1 MAKTPGASKK
11 IVVVGSSNTDMVIK
25 TPRLPKPGETII
37 GGEFFMAAGGKGANQ
52 AAAAARAG
60 GDVHFI
66 ARIGDDV
73 FGRQSLDGFVRDG
86 LHIEHVIRDKNAA
99 SGVALIIVAPDGE
112 NSIAVASGANALLGV
127 EDIQRAKDIIASADI
142 VLMQLESPFETV
154 IEAAEVASAA
164 GVPVI
169 LNPAPA
175 QALGDE
181 LLSRLSYLTPNK
193 TEAEIMTG
201 ITLIAK
207 ADLDKAADIL
217 LDKGIKGV
225 LITLGSKG
233 VYVASPEVKE
243 VVPAFPVTPVDTTA
257 AGDAFNGALAV
268 ALAEGRTLL
277 EAARFGNAAAAIAT
291 TTLGAQPSLPLRKDI
306 ERLMANGKVS
316 P

>member
-1 MAKTPGASKK
+1 MAKTAGVPKK

-52 AAAAARAG
+52 AVAAARAG
-60 GDVHFI
+60 GDVHFV
-66 ARIGDDV
+66 ARVGDDT
-73 FGRQSLDGFVRDG
+73 FGRQALDGFVHDKIHVE
-86 LHIEHVIRDKNAA
+86 HIVQDKGAS

-112 NSIAVASGANALLGV
+112 NSIAVASGANARLGV
-127 EDIQRAKDIIASADI
+127 ADIQRAKDIIAAADI
-142 VLMQLESPFETV
+142 VLMQLESPFEAV

-164 GVPVI
+164 GIPVI

-175 QALGDE
+175 QVLGDE
-181 LLSRLSYLTPNK
+181 VLRLVSYLTPNK

-207 ADLDKAADIL
+207 ADLDKAAGFF
-217 LDKGIKGV
+217 LDKGMKGV
-225 LITLGSKG
+225 LITLGPKG
-233 VYVASPEVKE
+233 VYVATSEKKE
-243 VVPAFPVTPVDTTA
+243 VVPAFKVTPVDTTA

-268 ALAEGRTLL
+268 SLAEGKDLF

-291 TTLGAQPSLPLRKDI
+291 TKLGAQPSLPLRKDI
-306 ERLMANGKVS
+306 ERLMAG
-316 P
+316 

>member
-1 MAKTPGASKK
+1 MAKARGASKK

-37 GGEFFMAAGGKGANQ
+37 GGEFIMAAGGKGANQ
-52 AAAAARAG
+52 AVAAARAG
-60 GDVHFI
+60 GDVHLV
-66 ARIGDDV
+66 ARVGEDV

-86 LHIEHVIRDKNAA
+86 IHVEQIIRDKTA
-99 SGVALIIVAPDGE
+99 SSGIALIIVAPDGE
-112 NSIAVASGANALLGV
+112 NSIAVASGANANLGLKDV
-127 EDIQRAKDIIASADI
+127 QRAKDVIASADI
-142 VLMQLESPFETV
+142 VLMQLESPFEAV

-175 QALGDE
+175 QVLGDD
-181 LLSRLSYLTPNK
+181 LLKRLSYLTPNK

-207 ADLDKAADIL
+207 VDLDKAANSL
-217 LDKGIKGV
+217 LDKGMKGV
-225 LITLGSKG
+225 LITLGPKG
-233 VYVASPEVKE
+233 VYVATPDKKE
-243 VVPAFPVTPVDTTA
+243 VVPAFKVTPVDTTA

-268 ALAEGRTLL
+268 ALAEGRTLF

-291 TTLGAQPSLPLRKDI
+291 TKLGAQPSLPFKKDI
-306 ERLMANGKVS
+306 EQLMAG
-316 P
+316 

>member
-1 MAKTPGASKK
+1 MAKTLGASKK

-52 AAAAARAG
+52 AVAAARAG

-66 ARIGDDV
+66 ARVGEDV

-86 LHIEHVIRDKNAA
+86 IHVDHITRDNSA
-99 SGVALIIVAPDGE
+99 SSGIALIIVAPDGE
-112 NSIAVASGANALLGV
+112 NSIAVASGANANLGV
-127 EDIQRAKDIIASADI
+127 GDVRRAKDVIASASI

-175 QALGDE
+175 QVLGDN
-181 LLSRLSYLTPNK
+181 LLKLLSYLTPNK

-207 ADLDKAADIL
+207 ADLDKAADML
-217 LDKGIKGV
+217 LDKGMKGV
-225 LITLGSKG
+225 LITLGPKG
-233 VYVASPEVKE
+233 VYVATREKKE
-243 VVPAFPVTPVDTTA
+243 VVPAFNVTPVDTTA

-268 ALAEGRTLL
+268 ALAEGRTLF

-291 TTLGAQPSLPLRKDI
+291 TKLGAQPSLPLRKDI
-306 ERLMANGKVS
+306 ENLMGS
-316 P
+316 

>member
-1 MAKTPGASKK
+1 MAKTPGVSKK

-37 GGEFFMAAGGKGANQ
+37 GGEFIMAAGGKGANQ
-52 AAAAARAG
+52 AVAAARAG
-60 GDVHFI
+60 GEVYFI
-66 ARIGDDV
+66 ARVGKDV
-73 FGRQSLDGFVRDG
+73 FGQQSLDGFVRDG
-86 LHIEHVIRDKNAA
+86 IHVDHITRDA
-99 SGVALIIVAPDGE
+99 SASSGIALIIVAPDGE
-112 NSIAVASGANALLGV
+112 NSIAVASGANANLGV
-127 EDIQRAKDIIASADI
+127 KDVQGAKDVIASADI

-175 QALGDE
+175 QVLGDD
-181 LLSRLSYLTPNK
+181 LLHRLSYLTPNK

-207 ADLDKAADIL
+207 ADLDKAADML
-217 LDKGIKGV
+217 LDKGMKGV
-225 LITLGSKG
+225 LITLGPKG
-233 VYVASPEVKE
+233 VYVATREKKE
-243 VVPAFPVTPVDTTA
+243 VVPAFKVSPVDTTA

-268 ALAEGRTLL
+268 ALAEGRTLF

-291 TTLGAQPSLPLRKDI
+291 TKLGAQPSLPLRKDI
-306 ERLMANGKVS
+306 EHLTAS
-316 P
+316 